1 MSEDELL
8 SKLWEALIASKD
20 ESYPA
25 CRFQEQY
32 QEGRADYRVC
42 RRCVYIDYKPSGRP
56 LKDGKLYPILGH
68 ELLPLDPMNKV
79 HPENFLCEEGLAL
92 NSDNYLHYV
101 FIPCNNM
108 KDREVGL
115 MAFEEVDDKLM
126 YKGTLP
132 YSPSGSFHFV
142 GLAAYRIS
150 KDIIHEIEK
159 AEIPFT
165 QLHPRICKVRS
176 GTVLA
181 LQLMSESRTII
192 ATLNRLNQQDELNDN
207 IYFGKDSPRYKLDG
221 FRNDSGTYYQL
232 VEAIEVTMRGLKN
245 PVKKLQE
252 QETPV
257 EPQIEDIQPEQA
269 EEIAAQA
276 PTVDATPESMEGIN
290 EVSETIAKY
299 EEGDPETVATINKEK
314 ERLEVLKTKIEA
326 EKADKE
332 EAAPKHTR
340 VRKQPTAAGPAK
352 LKQMD
357 ELIEYLGSP
366 VGDMKQEDINEEI
379 KKIRDL
385 IIVSGRRMANLH
397 SVHAAGEKKRLDSLR
412 AIIG

>member
-8 SKLWEALIASKD
+8 SRLWEALIASKD

-42 RRCVYIDYKPSGRP
+42 RMCVYIDYKPSGRP
-56 LKDGKLYPILGH
+56 LKDGKLYPIVGH
-68 ELLPLDPMNKV
+68 KLLPLDPMNKV

-115 MAFEEVDDKLM
+115 MAFEEADDKLM

-276 PTVDATPESMEGIN
+276 PSVDVLTERESREI
-290 EVSETIAKY
+290 
-299 EEGDPETVATINKEK
+299 
-314 ERLEVLKTKIEA
+314 IEA
-326 EKADKE
+326 ENAACVPVEEEPMGETTKDGYTAPPASQINTEPSPDAPVDK
-332 EAAPKHTR
+332 KHTR
-340 VRKQPTAAGPAK
+340 VRRQPTAAGPAK

-397 SVHAAGEKKRLDSLR
+397 SAHAAGEKKRLDSLR